1 MGSIWLTKL
10 VFTVKNAEDAKQIKI
25 EEEKHNFVVNS
36 YLGTVK
42 KLLGILCNHSA
53 ESSLNIVMKHLI
65 IKNKDGFD
73 NFDVDEAYDL
83 LGDLDQSVDDTTEHK
98 DKDYD
103 YDNADNDDAPCRPV
117 RLCESQI

>member
-1 MGSIWLTKL
+1 MQKMQSKL
-10 VFTVKNAEDAKQIKI
+10 KLKKKNTILFV
-25 EEEKHNFVVNS
+25 NF

-42 KLLGILCNHSA
+42 KLLGILCSHSA

-83 LGDLDQSVDDTTEHK
+83 LGDLDQS
-98 DKDYD
+98 
-103 YDNADNDDAPCRPV
+103 
-117 RLCESQI
+117 

>member
-1 MGSIWLTKL
+1 MGNTWLTKL

-25 EEEKHNFVVNS
+25 EEEKHSFVVNF

-42 KLLGILCNHSA
+42 KLLGILCSHSA

-83 LGDLDQSVDDTTEHK
+83 LGDLDQSWT
-98 DKDYD
+98 
-103 YDNADNDDAPCRPV
+103 
-117 RLCESQI
+117 